1 MNGCF
6 GLDRVDRSCQ
16 VRVAKL
22 YRTSRALLA
31 YATIC
36 WLGIV
41 VVLAWQQNVQAA
53 PPAPRYQFK
62 LDHDPNGIGKFYMG
76 REIARVMTFHGAPW
90 LERPE
95 REEEERLSTL
105 VECLSLKPGE
115 VVADIGAGSGVITL
129 MMAQTVTDT
138 GLVYA
143 VDIQQEMLDLLSDK
157 LNRLD
162 VKNVKLLLGAE
173 QATNLPAESI
183 DLALLVDVYHELEF
197 PFELASDMSRALKPG
212 GRLVLVEY
220 RREDPEVPIKVIHK
234 MSEEQVRKEL
244 EIPELNLRWKETVAK
259 LPRQHVLVF
268 EKQPAVETKS
278 SAGE

>member
-6 GLDRVDRSCQ
+6 ALNRACRTVGGDTLDLHRG
-16 VRVAKL
+16 
-22 YRTSRALLA
+22 SRRLLA
-31 YATIC
+31 QMLIC
-36 WLGIV
+36 YMGV
-41 VVLAWQQNVQAA
+41 VAVVAGNDELLAA
-53 PPAPRYQFK
+53 PPAPRYQFRQ
-62 LDHDPNGIGKFYMG
+62 DHDPNGIGKFYMG

-105 VECLSLKPGE
+105 VECLSIKPGE

-129 MMAQTVTDT
+129 MMARAVTNT
-138 GLVYA
+138 GVVYA

-173 QATNLPAESI
+173 QATNLPAEAI

-197 PFELASDMSRALKPG
+197 PFELAADMSRALKPG

-220 RREDPEVPIKVIHK
+220 RREDPEVPIKLIHK
-234 MSEEQVRKEL
+234 MSQAQVRKEL
-244 EIPELNLRWKETVAK
+244 EIPELNLRWKETIDK
-259 LPRQHVLVF
+259 LPRQHVMVF
-268 EKQPAVETKS
+268 EKQPVIEKNRS
-278 SAGE
+278 DGE